1 LLNRLKGGII
11 KEAVFLALDNVSHT
25 QASMDEAKNYLSA
38 SLPSGSIVLLTS
50 RTKET
55 LLCVRPYVDEGNCLE
70 MPKLDVEEAR
80 SLFCKS
86 SNLELTSE
94 VDEGLIMRCVERC
107 HFKKNDGSGI
117 SHYHPLTLDVLGK
130 QLGCIDSREWRAQL
144 DKIDE
149 DIFNMS
155 KETDHPIF
163 SILRRSFD
171 AVSKEDQLLFM
182 DVVPFTWSRSY
193 LPWKFSSQRSCHELS
208 MFEWLGMVH
217 RRSADDVIRG
227 VSSILHD
234 SHHYF
239 VILHLLLQ
247 FCISLLIWD
256 KQIGVSCSVCP
267 NSKAVQAPFNQC
279 KDLLL
284 CMAPRM
290 MWLL

>member
-70 MPKLDVEEAR
+70 MPELDVEEAR

-107 HFKKNDGSGI
+107 HFKKDDGSGS

-149 DIFNMS
+149 DIFNLS
-155 KETDHPIF
+155 NERDHPIF

-171 AVSKEDQLLFM
+171 VVSKEDQLLFM
-182 DVVPFTWSRSY
+182 DVALFTPFPY
-193 LPWKFSSQRSCHELS
+193 AHFSHKLNV
-208 MFEWLGMVH
+208 FEWLGMVH
-217 RRSADDVIRG
+217 RRSADNVIRG
-227 VSSILHD
+227 VSSTFHD
-234 SHHYF
+234 LHHYF
-239 VILHLLLQ
+239 VILLLLFQ
-247 FCISLLIWD
+247 FCMSLLIWD
-256 KQIGVSCSVCP
+256 KQIGVSYSLCP
-267 NSKAVQAPFNQC
+267 NSKAVQVPFNQS
-279 KDLLL
+279 KNILL
-284 CMAPRM
+284 CMAQRM